1 MRRPPHLQQ
10 TNKRRETHMTTTLA
24 NEAALPQRASN
35 VMPGGNTR
43 STVHVPPHPPYA
55 ASGQG
60 AEVVDEDGHSV
71 IDCNNNYTSLIHG
84 HAKAE
89 ILDAAFRA
97 ARQGTAFGLPT
108 KYEVEMAESLA
119 DRTGIQ
125 QWRFCN
131 SGTEAVLM
139 MLRAARAH
147 TGRDLVIRFE
157 GSYHGTGDEVSGQGT
172 PGLPPSARQSVIVLP
187 QGDLQALTDT
197 MRRIGDKTAAI
208 LIDLMPNRAGLRP
221 AEPEFVSEL
230 RRLADQYG
238 ALLAVDEVISLR
250 LHWGGFHKNYGIDPD
265 LISAGKIIGGG
276 FPAGAIGGR
285 ANVLKSFRPGRERS
299 VMWGGTFTANPVT
312 MAAGLTAM
320 RLYDKAAVE
329 ALNSAGDR
337 LRVQLRSAGVPVNGH
352 GSLLRIQTPDM
363 RSLWWKLYNEGVL
376 AGTNGLLALS
386 TAMSEDQLLRIRDIV
401 ITSVNGESTP

>member
-1 MRRPPHLQQ
+1 MP
-10 TNKRRETHMTTTLA
+10 TTYA
-24 NEAALPQRASN
+24 NETALALRASK

-60 AEVVDEDGHSV
+60 AVVVDENGHSV
-71 IDCNNNYTSLIHG
+71 IDCNNNYTSMIHG
-84 HAKAE
+84 HANAE
-89 ILDAAFRA
+89 ILDAAFGA

-108 KYEVEMAESLA
+108 RYEVDMAECLA
-119 DRTGIQ
+119 ERTGIQ

-139 MLRAARAH
+139 MLRAARAY
-147 TGRDLVIRFE
+147 TGRDLIIRFE
-157 GSYHGTGDEVSGQGT
+157 GSYHGTGDEVSDQRS
-172 PGLPPSARQSVIVLP
+172 PGLPASSRQSVIVLP

-197 MRRIGDKTAAI
+197 MIRVGDKTAAI

-221 AEPEFVSEL
+221 AEPEFVNEL
-230 RRLADQYG
+230 RKLADQHG

-250 LHWGGFHKNYGIDPD
+250 LHWGGFHKHYGVEPD

-276 FPAGAIGGR
+276 FPAGAIGGSSEI
-285 ANVLKSFRPGRERS
+285 LKSFRPGGGRS

-312 MAAGLTAM
+312 MAAGLTSM
-320 RLYDKAAVE
+320 QLYDEASVV
-329 ALNSAGDR
+329 ALNAAGDR
-337 LRVQLRSAGVPVNGH
+337 LRAQLQSAGLPVNGM
-352 GSLLRIQTPDM
+352 GSLLRIQTSDM
-363 RSLWWKLYNEGVL
+363 QSLWWKLYNQGVL

-386 TAMSEDQLLRIRDIV
+386 TAMSEEHISRIRSAI
-401 ITSVNGESTP
+401 IASTSA